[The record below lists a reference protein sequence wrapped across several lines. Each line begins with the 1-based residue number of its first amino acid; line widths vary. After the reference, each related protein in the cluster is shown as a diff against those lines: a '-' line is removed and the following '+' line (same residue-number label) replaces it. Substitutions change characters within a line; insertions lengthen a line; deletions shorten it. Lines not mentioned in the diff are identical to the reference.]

1 MRYIMRNLDDRKLN
15 DCLAT
20 PEACAHFFSGKL
32 LSVDTK
38 VTKIPHIRHVL
49 SVVNQGE
56 SPCVWTYQGQS

>member
-1 MRYIMRNLDDRKLN
+1 MRYIMQNLDDRTS
-15 DCLAT
+15 DTGSMCT
-20 PEACAHFFSGKL
+20 IFFSGKL

-56 SPCVWTYQGQS
+56 SPCVWTYQEQS